1 MEKDRKIERWERER
15 KGDRETEE
23 NEREGESKIEIDR

>member
-1 MEKDRKIERWERER
+1 MEKDRKIEMGEER

-23 NEREGESKIEIDR
+23 NESESESKREIDR